1 MSDSVTFRDKTPPAS
16 EATRVLY
23 RFTKPDGHWAEIRER
38 RETAFPSVECIV
50 FVDGSLIEIER
61 FHYEREA
68 EYPAAIA
75 ARVQLFLEGNWFQVI
90 PGADTLT
97 DGPMQN

>member
-1 MSDSVTFRDKTPPAS
+1 MSDSVTLRDKTPYAS
-16 EATRVLY
+16 EAMRVLY

-38 RETAFPSVECIV
+38 RETTFPSVECIV

-75 ARVQLFLEGNWFQVI
+75 ARVQSFLEGDWFQVM
-90 PGADTLT
+90 PRT
-97 DGPMQN
+97 DAVIEGQAQN